1 MSNRNFLL
9 KGTLLLTLSGFLT
22 KIIGFI
28 YRIFLSQKIGA
39 QGMGIYQLIFP
50 FYTLCYALAVGGI
63 QTAISRLVAAKAALK
78 DEQGARDVFLLSAT
92 LAATISILTGF
103 FLYRH
108 ANWFAVHLIL
118 ADRCCSVQP
127 QAAASVPG
135 LQTPDEDIRWWYSLE
150 RASGWDNP
158 EDFPWKEAICP
169 W

>member
-50 FYTLCYALAVGGI
+50 VYTLCYALAAGGI

-78 DEQGARDVFLLSAT
+78 DEQESAMFSPVNFSGCCHFYSDRIFSVPSRELVCRTFFIRRAMYPSFKNIGIFPSFWCVSRLCQRLLSRQKKT
-92 LAATISILTGF
+92 F
-103 FLYRH
+103 
-108 ANWFAVHLIL
+108 
-118 ADRCCSVQP
+118 CSCFRP
-127 QAAASVPG
+127 AH
-135 LQTPDEDIRWWYSLE
+135 
-150 RASGWDNP
+150 
-158 EDFPWKEAICP
+158 
-169 W
+169 

>member
-50 FYTLCYALAVGGI
+50 IYTLCYALAVGGI

-78 DEQGARDVFLLSAT
+78 
-92 LAATISILTGF
+92 
-103 FLYRH
+103 
-108 ANWFAVHLIL
+108 
-118 ADRCCSVQP
+118 
-127 QAAASVPG
+127 
-135 LQTPDEDIRWWYSLE
+135 
-150 RASGWDNP
+150 
-158 EDFPWKEAICP
+158 K
-169 W
+169 